1 MIDPRGRKFLVTGGT
16 GFIGSALVR
25 GLVHRGAHVRCLD
38 NNSRGATDKL
48 GDVVDLDWSS
58 ATFAILRPCVWPR
71 RMIPFAT
78 SHINGTE
85 FFYDRPELI
94 LEVASRA

>member
-25 GLVHRGAHVRCLD
+25 SLVHRGAQVRCLD

-48 GDVVDLDWSS
+48 GDMIHRVELVIGDKNISTVGG
-58 ATFAILRPCVWPR
+58 ATGNAWYDEAVPIADEIWRGIL
-71 RMIPFAT
+71 
-78 SHINGTE
+78 
-85 FFYDRPELI
+85 
-94 LEVASRA
+94 ASRPG